1 MDEALAES
9 WARRLV
15 LSVAVFWGLWGVGA
29 VLFLLHPLGFFLA
42 SVPILVAGFYVFIT
56 ALEACRTDTGEPSW
70 RLLFVPSVA
79 YRHYPVVHDALSDIF
94 RPRGIGKIL
103 RATGWKP
110 AVVGGLL
117 ALLLAVDLALLVLGM
132 INGPRWA

>member
-1 MDEALAES
+1 MDEALSGS

-29 VLFLLHPLGFFLA
+29 VLFLLDPLGFFLA
-42 SVPILVAGFYVFIT
+42 VIPVLAAGFYVFIT
-56 ALEACRTDTGEPSW
+56 ALEACRTETGEPAL

-79 YRHYPVVHDALSDIF
+79 FRHYPVVHDALSDIF
-94 RPRGIGKIL
+94 RPRGMGEIL

-110 AVVGGLL
+110 VVVGGLL
-117 ALLLAVDLALLVLGM
+117 ALLLAVDLTLLMLG
-132 INGPRWA
+132 IANGPRWA